1 MLKVALVAA
10 AVTAASMAHGGDVDA
25 AARTPRTPPA
35 ACHPGQALEPVCAL
49 RGVNDTASAA
59 EPPVFALPASSPDWA
74 PLPPAHGGL
83 DFKDAAA
90 NPQPAPAALE
100 GPGPPTILSALLA
113 LGALVLL
120 LRKRP
125 T

>member
-1 MLKVALVAA
+1 MLKVALIAA
-10 AVTAASMAHGGDVDA
+10 TVTAASMAQGGKVDA
-25 AARTPRTPPA
+25 AARTPHAPPA
-35 ACHPGQALEPVCAL
+35 ACHPGQALDPDCAL
-49 RGVNDTASAA
+49 RGLDDPASAA
-59 EPPVFALPASSPDWA
+59 EPPAFALPASSPDWA

-90 NPQPAPAALE
+90 NPQPAPAALD